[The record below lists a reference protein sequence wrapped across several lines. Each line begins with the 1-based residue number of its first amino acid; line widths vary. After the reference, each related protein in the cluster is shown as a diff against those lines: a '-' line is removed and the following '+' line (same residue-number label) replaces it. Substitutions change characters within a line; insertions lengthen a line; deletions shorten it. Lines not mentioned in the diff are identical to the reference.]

1 MMTETINKFVE
12 LADKTI
18 SVEETEKISRYF
30 DSFSKLIPMP
40 SAYKPPEII
49 LNPVNS
55 DTVLHPGHILVQ
67 FKNREPGIISYDL
80 LYRNFAKII
89 LQQYLAKKIHL
100 YKSIF
105 YDVLNNFEVYLKNC
119 GYDVISILCYIP
131 KYKDGEIHRVAVG
144 YDNMYIT
151 NYDADM
157 KHDIIYICI

>member
-1 MMTETINKFVE
+1 MTETINKFVE